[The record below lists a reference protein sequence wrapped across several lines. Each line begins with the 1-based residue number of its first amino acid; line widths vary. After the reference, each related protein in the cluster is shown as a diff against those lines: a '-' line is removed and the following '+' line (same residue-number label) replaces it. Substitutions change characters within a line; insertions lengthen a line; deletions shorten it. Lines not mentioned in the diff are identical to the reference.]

1 MISGTGPGLLIYQ
14 FVGEDEMAAIVL
26 DNLSKTYKVKVR
38 EEGMK
43 NAMKSLFKPQYKE
56 VEAVNNVSF
65 SVDEGEM
72 LAFIGPNGAGKSTT
86 IKMLTGILHPTSGA
100 ANVLGFDP
108 SKDRRKLSYLIGAVF
123 GQKSQLSFHLPPMD
137 SFRLLSHV
145 YEIEKSDYE
154 KRIAFLAELLE
165 LKEFLDT
172 PVRKLSLGQRVRCE
186 FAASLLHNPRI
197 LFLDEPTIGLDV
209 VVKHRIRD
217 LIMKLNKEE
226 NVTVF
231 LTSHDAGDVENL
243 CRRAIVIDHG
253 DVALDMSVKKMK
265 YDYLN
270 KKVVSLKLNE
280 SAKLQVPNGVTLI
293 KSTQYAAKFSVDT
306 RIMPI
311 GKVLSML
318 DSDNIAD
325 ITIEEPPM
333 EEIIAAIYTNGGES
347 G

>member
-1 MISGTGPGLLIYQ
+1 
-14 FVGEDEMAAIVL
+14 MAAIAL
-26 DNLSKTYKVKVR
+26 SNLSKTYKVKVR
-38 EEGMK
+38 REGLK
-43 NAMKSLFKPQYKE
+43 NAMKSLIKPQYKE
-56 VEAVNNVSF
+56 VEAVKDVSF
-65 SVDEGEM
+65 TVDEGEM

-86 IKMLTGILHPTSGA
+86 IKMLTGILHPTSGFA
-100 ANVLGFDP
+100 SVLGFDP
-108 SKDRRKLSYLIGAVF
+108 SKDRRKLSYQIGAVF

-145 YEIEKSDYE
+145 YEIEKSVYE
-154 KRIAFLAELLE
+154 RRIAFLSEFLE
-165 LKEFLDT
+165 LKDFLDS

-217 LIMKLNKEE
+217 LIIKLNKEE
-226 NVTVF
+226 NVTIF

-253 DVALDMSVKKMK
+253 HVAVDMSVKKMK

-270 KKVVSLKLNE
+270 KKVVSLKLKE
-280 SAKLQVPNGVTLI
+280 SAKLTVPDGVTLI
-293 KSTQYAAKFSVDT
+293 KGTPYAAKFSVDT

-311 GKVLSML
+311 GRVLAML

-333 EEIIAAIYTNGGES
+333 EEIIAAVYTNGGEN

>member
-1 MISGTGPGLLIYQ
+1 
-14 FVGEDEMAAIVL
+14 MAAIVL
-26 DNLSKTYKVKVR
+26 DRLSKTYKVKVR
-38 EEGMK
+38 EEGLK
-43 NAMKSLFKPQYKE
+43 NALKSLVKPKYKE
-56 VEAVNNVSF
+56 VEAVKNVSF
-65 SVDEGEM
+65 SVVEGEM

-100 ANVLGFDP
+100 ANVLGYDP
-108 SKDRRKLSYLIGAVF
+108 SRDRRKLSYQIGAVF
-123 GQKSQLSFHLPPMD
+123 GQKSQLSFHLPPVD

-145 YEIEKSDYE
+145 YEIEKNEYE
-154 KRIAFLAELLE
+154 SRLNILAELLE

-186 FAASLLHNPRI
+186 FAASLLHNPKI

-217 LIMKLNKEE
+217 LIIKLNKEE
-226 NVTVF
+226 NVTIF

-253 DVALDMSVKKMK
+253 KVALDISVKKMK

-280 SAKLQVPNGVTLI
+280 KAKFPAPEGVTLI
-293 KSTQYAAKFSVDT
+293 KSTPYAAKFSVDT
-306 RIMPI
+306 RVTPI
-311 GKVLSML
+311 GKILSMI
-318 DSDNIAD
+318 DSNNIAD